1 MDALNPMRFSARMTL
16 LLILTLPLSA
26 FLSYVV
32 FERLHE
38 QHFLSASL
46 FDAGIKEIRIQNTT
60 DLEDLS
66 QRQTELSEKLR
77 TSAVFKAAVQN
88 LGRQTGD
95 ASSFAGP
102 ELALARN
109 GVVTLSTDASQIG
122 ADLPNAYRLKRL
134 PGDELKYA
142 TTQDRF
148 EIILSPTQPNSDVT
162 LMVTLDK
169 AVTAANGEQRA
180 RQVWESLARGF
191 AAGFAVLA
199 GMTLLLVLLN
209 RVANTS
215 IEEGDSKG
223 ARRFARLARAGAGV
237 LTAASAHGA
246 LFVTAWLSIQADL
259 TSAQGD
265 AAYSGAEF
273 IALVADNATIMLIA
287 LLIAVEMSV
296 VLFAG
301 RTPAEPSH
309 PPDTAPSAPQ
319 PAASELYKAMRP
331 AIFLFLFGVDL
342 SMSILPL
349 HMERLYDVIPGV
361 SREFAL
367 GLPVAVEFLCVG
379 VAIFVSGAW
388 LDRKGWVPPFAVG
401 LLLTLAGG
409 LYSWQAPDALQF
421 VLSRAILG
429 FGYGLT
435 LLAAQGFVVRH
446 TDTRTKTQGLA
457 HLFAGLYSGSICG
470 AATGALIAERF
481 GYEAVFLTGA
491 LLVFTVVA
499 YAVIYLRRG
508 VSGPAAP
515 KAAATGSGAPGAHGG
530 QISIWRFLGD
540 RNVIAVSLLSSL
552 PAAIAA
558 IGFMHYFTPV
568 YLSRIGAP
576 EAKIGQ
582 ILMLFGL
589 CMTFLGPLVG
599 RLADRMP
606 SKKIPIFI
614 GGLLGSVAF
623 LSFIGLQ
630 GVAATSCAVILLGLS
645 NCFVLSSQSAYVLHL
660 DVSKKLGEGKAL
672 GLFRASSRIGQM
684 LGPMLFA
691 GLVGLSDIRHGV
703 AVLGGAY
710 LITVILFQLLAARET
725 PAGDSGKTEESA
737 APAQSKSQQSPSR
750 QSQSAISSR
759 SKTA

>member
-46 FDAGIKEIRIQNTT
+46 FDAGIKEIPIQNVT

-77 TSAVFKAAVQN
+77 ASAVFKVATQSM
-88 LGRQTGD
+88 GQQPGD
-95 ASSFAGP
+95 ASSVFGL
-102 ELALARN
+102 ELALARD
-109 GVVTLSTDASQIG
+109 GVVTLSTDATQIG
-122 ADLPNAYRLKRL
+122 AELPNAYRLKKL
-134 PGDELKYA
+134 PDDVLKYA
-142 TTQDRF
+142 SIQEHF
-148 EIILSPTQPNSDVT
+148 QIIVPPALPESRVT
-162 LMVTLDK
+162 AMVTLDK
-169 AVTAANGEQRA
+169 TVTAANGEQRV
-180 RQVWESLARGF
+180 RQMWESLAWGF
-191 AAGFAVLA
+191 TAGFAVLA
-199 GMTLLLVLLN
+199 GMTLLLIVLN
-209 RVANTS
+209 RVANAS

-223 ARRFARLARAGAGV
+223 AHRFARLVRAGAGI

-246 LFVTAWLSIQADL
+246 LFVTAWLAIQADL
-259 TSAQGD
+259 SSAQDG
-265 AAYSGAEF
+265 AVYNGAEF
-273 IALVADNATIMLIA
+273 VALVADNATIMLIA

-301 RTPAEPSH
+301 RTPTEPSQ
-309 PPDTAPSAPQ
+309 TAENAPSASTL
-319 PAASELYKAMRP
+319 AASELYKAMRP

-349 HMERLYDVIPGV
+349 HMERLYEIIPGV

-409 LYSWQAPDALQF
+409 LYSWLAPDALQF

-508 VSGPAAP
+508 ASGPAAP
-515 KAAATGSGAPGAHGG
+515 KAAATSSGAHGG
-530 QISIWRFLGD
+530 EISIWRFLGD

-589 CMTFLGPLVG
+589 CMTFLGPVAG

-614 GGLLGSVAF
+614 GGLLGSAAF

-725 PAGDSGKTEESA
+725 PAGDSDKSEESVA
-737 APAQSKSQQSPSR
+737 QAKPDSQRTAPR
-750 QSQSAISSR
+750 QSQSALSSR

>member
-38 QHFLSASL
+38 HHFLSASL
-46 FDAGIKEIRIQNTT
+46 FDAGIKEISIQNAT

-77 TSAVFKAAVQN
+77 ASAVFKAASQN
-88 LGRQTGD
+88 RGQQAGA
-95 ASSFAGP
+95 ASSVAGP

-109 GVVTLSTDASQIG
+109 GVIILSTDASQVG
-122 ADLPNAYRLKRL
+122 ADLPNAYRLKKL
-134 PGDELKYA
+134 PGDAMKYA
-142 TTQDRF
+142 STQDRF
-148 EIILSPTQPNSDVT
+148 QIILPPAQPDSDVT

-180 RQVWESLARGF
+180 RQMWESLARGF

-199 GMTLLLVLLN
+199 GMTLLLILLN

-223 ARRFARLARAGAGV
+223 ARRFARLARAGAGI

-246 LFVTAWLSIQADL
+246 LFVTAWLAIQADL
-259 TSAQGD
+259 TSAQGE
-265 AAYSGAEF
+265 AAYSSAEF

-301 RTPAEPSH
+301 RTPAESSPVSEVA
-309 PPDTAPSAPQ
+309 PPVSR

-349 HMERLYDVIPGV
+349 HMERLYDVIPGL

-379 VAIFVSGAW
+379 VAIFISGAW

-499 YAVIYLRRG
+499 YALIYLRRG
-508 VSGPAAP
+508 VSGPSAP
-515 KAAATGSGAPGAHGG
+515 KAAATGAGAHGAE
-530 QISIWRFLGD
+530 ISIWRFLGD

-630 GVAATSCAVILLGLS
+630 GVAATSCAVVLLGLS

-725 PAGDSGKTEESA
+725 PADDSGKTEEIV